1 MKSARQKSQH
11 VLVIPGGLLGP
22 SVDADSGCS
31 VTTYEVDRD
40 LVQDGQIARGN
51 PVPDAAVILTECDI
65 QDPMATVFYRPMT
78 ADRLNQH
85 LRIITAA

>member
-11 VLVIPGGLLGP
+11 VLVIPGGLLAP
-22 SVDADSGCS
+22 SADAVSGCS

-40 LVQDGQIARGN
+40 LGQDGQIARGN

-65 QDPMATVFYRPMT
+65 QMETVFYRPVT

-85 LRIITAA
+85 RGIITAA